1 MMKDFFSKIPAV
13 WVRRIIL
20 WLLIILFIVK
30 ILAGSCQLW
39 ICGVFVVLI
48 VTFMI
53 LSDYG
58 KA

>member
-1 MMKDFFSKIPAV
+1 MKEFFSKIPAI
-13 WVRRIIL
+13 WIRRIIL

-39 ICGVFVVLI
+39 ICGLFVALI
-48 VTFMI
+48 IAFMI

>member
-1 MMKDFFSKIPAV
+1 MMKQLFSKIPAV
-13 WVRRIIL
+13 WVRRIVL
-20 WLLIILFIVK
+20 WLLIILFIIK

-39 ICGVFVVLI
+39 ICGLFVALI

>member
-1 MMKDFFSKIPAV
+1 MKNIFSKIPAV
-13 WVRRIIL
+13 WIRRVIL

-30 ILAGSCQLW
+30 LLAGSCQLW
-39 ICGVFVVLI
+39 ICGLFVALI

>member
-1 MMKDFFSKIPAV
+1 MMKQLFSKIPAV
-13 WVRRIIL
+13 WVRRIVL

-30 ILAGSCQLW
+30 ILPGSCQLW
-39 ICGVFVVLI
+39 ICGLFVALI